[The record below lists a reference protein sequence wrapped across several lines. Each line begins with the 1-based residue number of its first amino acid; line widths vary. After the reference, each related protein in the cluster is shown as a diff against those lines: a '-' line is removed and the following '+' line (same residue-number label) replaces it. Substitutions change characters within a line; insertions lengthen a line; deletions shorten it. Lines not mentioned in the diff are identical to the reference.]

1 MNASERPAILVT
13 GGAGYIGSHTCK
25 ALAAAGYL
33 PVALDNLSLGHRSAV
48 KWGPLVVADL
58 LDRAAVEAA
67 MRQYKVVGVIHFA
80 ASAYVGDSMRDP
92 AAYYRNNLLTTLEL
106 LDAIRNCGV
115 QTLIFS
121 SSCSVYG
128 SPVRLPIDETHP
140 LQPLSPYGQSKL
152 DGENALRWY
161 GLAYGIRWIALR
173 YFNAAGADPCGEIGE
188 DHDPETRLVPRAVLA
203 ALERGPPLEILG
215 TDYQTRDGTAIRD
228 YVHVTDLA
236 SAHVSALRALSAGVE
251 SQVLNLGTGRGFT
264 VFEVMRSVE
273 ALSGRSVP
281 HRLAPRRAGDP
292 PEVVADPSRAWS
304 ILDWQPTHSALEQI
318 IASALTWHARRRE
331 ERDAIGASAEA
342 GVRPVARMALQA
354 PAT

>member
-1 MNASERPAILVT
+1 MKASELPAILVT

-58 LDRAAVEAA
+58 LDRPAVEAA
-67 MRQYKVVGVIHFA
+67 IQQYDVVGVIHFA

-106 LDAIRNCGV
+106 LDAMRNCGI
-115 QTLIFS
+115 QAFIFS

-128 SPVRLPIDETHP
+128 SPVRLPIDEAHP

-152 DGENALRWY
+152 DAENALRWY

-173 YFNAAGADPCGEIGE
+173 YFNAAGADPAGEIGE

-203 ALERGPPLEILG
+203 ALDRGPPLEILG

-228 YVHVTDLA
+228 YVHVADLA
-236 SAHVSALRALSAGVE
+236 SAHVSALRALSRGVE
-251 SQVLNLGTGRGFT
+251 SQVLNLGTGRGFS
-264 VFEVMRSVE
+264 VLEVMRSVE
-273 ALSGRSVP
+273 ALSGRPVP

-292 PEVVADPSRAWS
+292 PEVVADASRALS
-304 ILDWQPTHSALEQI
+304 ILDWQPTHSALEEI
-318 IASALTWHARRRE
+318 IASALTWHSHRLGGRE
-331 ERDAIGASAEA
+331 AIGRTAEA
-342 GVRPVARMALQA
+342 GVRVAARLAL
-354 PAT
+354 